1 MYPERS
7 QMYPER
13 GRRDRERGQRDN
25 VSGQRDRERIKND
38 SEAKQSAPEPKRM
51 PSVAGS
57 HPVGGGYVHPQGPL
71 CVVCVIG
78 MCMYQMIKQN
88 AIETSA

>member
-38 SEAKQSAPEPKRM
+38 SEAEQSAPEPKRM
-51 PSVAGS
+51 PSVCRFTPRVKRREMFI
-57 HPVGGGYVHPQGPL
+57 HPPRPSVRGLRGRE
-71 CVVCVIG
+71 VC
-78 MCMYQMIKQN
+78 
-88 AIETSA
+88 TL